1 MFKIISFKK
10 ITAFTF
16 IAILVGS
23 LTIKPTTANNGNG
36 NGRSNNNQSCN
47 SNNGHGNNADIQ
59 LTLSTGTAITVTR
72 FDPSNPGNSNY
83 IDRRINDANSN
94 LTPLE
99 FLDAKSK
106 LQQLIN
112 DVELNGQGSNSSSL
126 YCSDSINSNDSTST
140 PQPVVA
146 LPVGI
151 DSLDIT
157 RINATA
163 STSDVCEG
171 DSCDAKNYGTGT
183 NIELNGFTVGT
194 KDYSILKLVDEA
206 RFQRVDNENVSGERH
221 IYFLERGQNGT
232 IGSSAIFTME
242 DAVRSDFINGGT
254 DNVFANSGGTNINNI
269 ERVDFLIKSG
279 LVVKEGFAND
289 AGFLLLERG
298 GNDPFKIAAI
308 TEIDANGNPIQF
320 GNLIDISQDT
330 WGDSGIGIKTDVLQ
344 NQDNW
349 DAPKLTA
356 SLGSQKINGIFV
368 SIASLEVDSGNTIYG
383 YALFPGDINSSS
395 DLVGLSDFPGNT
407 SAASGQ
413 GGLDLISSGGLFIP
427 NNVSEEAVFEPAAA
441 IDDAIATDEDS
452 SISGNVLTNDIG
464 ENISVANVGQQ
475 TLTSGAL
482 VTINSDGSFIYD
494 PNGSFESLNDD
505 DVKTDTFSYTMQQE
519 DNNSLS
525 SATVT
530 ISIDGITDTFPD

>member
-163 STSDVCEG
+163 STSDVCQG
-171 DSCDAKNYGTGT
+171 DNCDAKNYGTGT

>member
-1 MFKIISFKK
+1 MFKIISLKK